1 MQQNPA
7 LNTIKFTMLN
17 VQPKV
22 IRHSKKQENMTHK
35 RENNQSLKQSQ
46 KWQICRQSLKY
57 VFISLINMLKDIKG
71 KHEYGEN
78 ERRNQTKTQIELLEK
93 KNTYGINRTLDTIG
107 GKMSKL
113 KKDSNGNYSN
123 ETQREAKPEKI
134 NRAPASCRML
144 SHWFLF

>member
-1 MQQNPA
+1 
-7 LNTIKFTMLN
+7 
-17 VQPKV
+17 
-22 IRHSKKQENMTHK
+22 
-35 RENNQSLKQSQ
+35 
-46 KWQICRQSLKY
+46 
-57 VFISLINMLKDIKG
+57 MLKDIKG

-144 SHWFLF
+144 SH